1 MPGWIGELGPKGVL
15 ALEKGMTIRRLF
27 VANRGEIAV
36 RIARTATEM
45 GIETVGIF
53 ASDDAASGH
62 VQALDTALALPGT
75 GPSAYLD
82 AETLVALA
90 LSHRCDAVHPGYG
103 FLSEQSEFAQ
113 RCVEAGLVFVG
124 PSVDALRAFGDKA
137 QARQLS
143 SACGVPLLPGTGV
156 LPAGPDGD
164 QQATRFFEALS
175 NGAQVMVKAAA
186 GGGGRGM
193 RVVSQIEELLPAIAR
208 CRSESQT
215 AFGDDNVYLERYL
228 GGARHIEVQII
239 GDGTGAVATLGTRE
253 CSVQRR
259 HQKILELAPAPSLSD
274 SLTASLF
281 SASLSLASA
290 VSYRGVGTMEF
301 LVDTARG
308 EFFFMEGNARL
319 QVEHT
324 ITEMIFGVDLV
335 ALALEIASGATLASL
350 NLPTSSVGCAVQA
363 RVNLEHLDA
372 DGVLRPTGG
381 LLTRFD
387 LPNGPGIRIDT
398 HAYRG
403 YRTPQSYDSLLI
415 KIIVHTK
422 SGNMAVAMAKLA
434 RALHAVATDGVD
446 TNAGLLQA
454 LVLRSEVAD
463 GTATTQF
470 LDANMASLARVAA
483 EIDAVL
489 TNAGLP
495 VDEFLPEQNGSVGSD
510 GSDADAT
517 SAGSPNAEHD
527 GAQRAGVVIDRV
539 DPLAVLDLGR
549 AASAVRKLK
558 ATASNLPTGWIRVSS
573 PLQGMVLELCV
584 VIGQVVAAGTVLVV
598 LESMKMEHEV
608 RALSDGIVRLV
619 GVQIGDAL
627 ANGAEIAQ
635 LETTAS
641 VKTSSV
647 VIEHRDLNVIRPDLQ
662 EVLDRQAIGLDEN
675 RPAAVAKRAATS
687 QRTARENVADLCDEG
702 SFVEY
707 GAVVVAAQRRRRSEE
722 DLIARTPADGL
733 VGGIGTINAEQFGS
747 EASRC
752 VVASYDYTVLAGT
765 QGNQNHRKKDR
776 LFEVAEQWRLPVV
789 LFAEGGGGRPGDTD
803 GLGVTGL
810 DCLAFHIFGRLSAK
824 VPLVGI
830 TSGYCFAGNAA
841 LLGCCDVVIATKNSN
856 IGMGGPAMIEGGGLG
871 VFHPSE
877 IGPIEVQNGNG
888 VVDIVVEDEADAVAA
903 AKQYLSYFQGRQEA
917 WSCAD
922 QRELRWTIPE
932 NRLRAYDIRTVVHGV
947 ADAESV
953 LELRRGFGRGMIT
966 ALARIEGRPVGIVA
980 NDPTHLGGAIDAEAA
995 DKASRFMQLCDNYEI
1010 PLVFLCDTPGFMVGP
1025 EAEAAALVRKA
1036 GRLFVTSASVSVPF
1050 CTIVLRKGYG
1060 LGAQA
1065 MAGGGFKIPVFTVA
1079 WPTGEFGGMGIEGA
1093 VKLGY
1098 RNELAAIEDPLE
1110 RRAQFDTMVDRMYAH
1125 GKALSIASHFE
1136 IDAVIDPADTRRW
1149 IVAALDTGSAAG
1161 ASDWRSNPPKRP
1173 MVDTW

>member
-1 MPGWIGELGPKGVL
+1 VLDTELGQKGIR
-15 ALEKGMTIRRLF
+15 AIEKGMTIRRLF

-45 GIETVGIF
+45 GIETVGVF
-53 ASDDAASGH
+53 AADDTGSGH
-62 VQALDTALALPGT
+62 VQALDTALPLPGT

-82 AETLVALA
+82 AEALVALA
-90 LSHRCDAVHPGYG
+90 VAHQCDAVHPGYG
-103 FLSEQSEFAQ
+103 FLSEQAGFAQ
-113 RCVEAGLVFVG
+113 RCLDAGLVFVG
-124 PSVDALRAFGDKA
+124 PSVIALTAFGDKH
-137 QARQLS
+137 QARKLAS
-143 SACGVPLLPGTGV
+143 DCGVALLPGTGV
-156 LPAGPDGD
+156 LPSGASGPDSD
-164 QQATRFFEALS
+164 QRASQFFVDLPD
-175 NGAQVMVKAAA
+175 GAQVMVKAVA

-193 RVVSQIEELLPAIAR
+193 RVVSQISELLPAIVR
-208 CRSESQT
+208 CRSEAQT
-215 AFGDDNVYLERYL
+215 AFGDDNVYVERYL
-228 GGARHIEVQII
+228 AGARHIEVQII

-259 HQKILELAPAPSLSD
+259 HQKILELAPAPALTSALTTSLLD
-274 SLTASLF
+274 AAIALG
-281 SASLSLASA
+281 SA
-290 VSYRGVGTMEF
+290 VSYQGVGTMEF
-301 LVDTARG
+301 LVDAATD

-335 ALALEIASGATLASL
+335 ALSLDIANGASLASL
-350 NLPTSSVGCAVQA
+350 ELPTIPVGCAVQA

-372 DGVLRPTGG
+372 DGVLRPSSGT
-381 LLTRFD
+381 LSRFD

-403 YRTPQSYDSLLI
+403 YTTPQSYDSLLA

-422 SGNMAVAMAKLA
+422 SPDMPTAMAKMG
-434 RALHAVATDGVD
+434 RALSAVATDGVS
-446 TNAGLLQA
+446 TNVGLLQA
-454 LVLRSEVAD
+454 LVQRSEVAN

-470 LDANMASLARVAA
+470 LDTNIGQLAVAA
-483 EIDAVL
+483 QSLEL
-489 TNAGLP
+489 LGSS
-495 VDEFLPEQNGSVGSD
+495 GSVGSID
-510 GSDADAT
+510 SVGSLR
-517 SAGSPNAEHD
+517 SGLPSSPANPAST
-527 GAQRAGVVIDRV
+527 ASNRAGVVIDRV

-549 AASAVRKLK
+549 SVSSAQKSKV
-558 ATASNLPTGWIRVSS
+558 TQSDLPDGWVRVSS
-573 PLQGMVLELCV
+573 PLQGTVLELAV
-584 VIGQVVAAGTVLVV
+584 NIGQAVMAGSLLAV

-608 RALSDGIVRLV
+608 RALSDGIVRSISVQV
-619 GVQIGDAL
+619 GEAL
-627 ANGAEIAQ
+627 ASGAEIVQ
-635 LETTAS
+635 LETTESLQTAQ
-641 VKTSSV
+641 V
-647 VIEHRDLNVIRPDLQ
+647 ELEQRDLSVIRPDLQ
-662 EVLDRQAIGLDEN
+662 EVLDRHSVGFDEN
-675 RPAAVAKRAATS
+675 RPAAVAKRAATN
-687 QRTARENVADLCDEG
+687 QRTARENVADLCDDG

-733 VGGIGTINAEQFGS
+733 VGGIGTINAEHFGP
-747 EASRC
+747 ETSRC

-810 DCLAFHIFGRLSAK
+810 DCLAFHIFGRLSGK

-877 IGPIEVQNGNG
+877 IGPIDVQSRNG
-888 VVDIVVEDEADAVAA
+888 VIDIVVEDEAQAVAA
-903 AKQYLSYFQGRQEA
+903 AKHYLSYFQGRQKD
-917 WSCAD
+917 WRCAD
-922 QRELRWTIPE
+922 QRVLRWTIPE
-932 NRLRAYDIRTVVHGV
+932 NRLRAYDIRTVVDGV
-947 ADAESV
+947 ADEDSV
-953 LELRRGFGRGMIT
+953 LELRRGFGAGMIT

-995 DKASRFMQLCDNYEI
+995 DKASRFMQLCDNYDI

-1036 GRLFVTSASVSVPF
+1036 GRLFVTSASVTVPF

-1098 RNELAAIEDPLE
+1098 RNELAAIEDPVD

-1136 IDAVIDPADTRRW
+1136 IDAVIDPADTRKW

-1161 ASDWRSNPPKRP
+1161 AGAWRTNPPKRA